1 MIMDE
6 IWWTFMNNLCKMDRK
21 HILLTFQTLRTVE
34 AGRKVSWREPR
45 RSVGP
50 YIGYPHAQQERTT
63 GGAAEVCCAFVNSL
77 AGSLAFSLPP
87 PFLPRFGLWPPFD
100 VLEENF
106 VFERASQTSV
116 EVGLLAWHFQYSNFS
131 GSLRKQNG
139 LMRRVQ

>member
-1 MIMDE
+1 MPVRRQISNAMQNGQKTHLVNISDSE
-6 IWWTFMNNLCKMDRK
+6 DCGSGEKSFL
-21 HILLTFQTLRTVE
+21 
-34 AGRKVSWREPR
+34 AR

-87 PFLPRFGLWPPFD
+87 SPFLPRFGLWPPFD

-116 EVGLLAWHFQYSNFS
+116 EVGLLA
-131 GSLRKQNG
+131 
-139 LMRRVQ
+139 